1 MVVNLVRKTDSA
13 NIISLPC
20 DPHTVSRTNR
30 VVCDLPVSPITN
42 TPTATVQV
50 APPPPTEWEHDP
62 TNDEAVQTPPKPPR
76 ERERGPAEAET
87 IPSLPGNEGERIQL
101 IPSANMSS

>member
-1 MVVNLVRKTDSA
+1 M
-13 NIISLPC
+13 
-20 DPHTVSRTNR
+20 
-30 VVCDLPVSPITN
+30 
-42 TPTATVQV
+42 ATVQV

-87 IPSLPGNEGERIQL
+87 MQAMPSLAGNEGESSQL